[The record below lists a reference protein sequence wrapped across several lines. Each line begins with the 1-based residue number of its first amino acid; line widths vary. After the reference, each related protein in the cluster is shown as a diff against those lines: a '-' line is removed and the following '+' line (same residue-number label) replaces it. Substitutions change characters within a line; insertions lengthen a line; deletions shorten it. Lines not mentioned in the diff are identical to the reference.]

1 MVWSRFVR
9 LPICN
14 CSGTWRAGASSFWTE
29 IATLLRVMLILPAVF
44 QCAAVAQASD
54 ARTEKMLKQLDPDAR
69 FEQVCDLEA
78 MRQISRDKTYKPE
91 RSIVGALEIPKVVE
105 FEDERRRRWLPQ
117 QRQVVSVL
125 CSRARPPPTT

>member
-1 MVWSRFVR
+1 MARGGFPFS
-9 LPICN
+9 
-14 CSGTWRAGASSFWTE
+14 WTE

-78 MRQISRDKTYKPE
+78 MRQISKDKTYKPE
-91 RSIVGALEIPKVVE
+91 RSIVGALETPKVVE
-105 FEDERRRRWLPQ
+105 FEDDRHRRRLPQ
-117 QRQVVSVL
+117 QGQVVSVL
-125 CSRARPPPTT
+125 VRLRDHSRPHEGAGLLVQDRRADP